1 MKFNAPKKMTVLIAL
16 ILVIVAVIFGRF
28 VMVSAITPY
37 ALWISVAGFAVL
49 LFGNT
54 TKGF

>member
-1 MKFNAPKKMTVLIAL
+1 MRFNAPRKLTVLIAL
-16 ILVIVAVIFGRF
+16 ILVISAVLGYF
-28 VMVSAITPY
+28 VFIPFVTVHAF
-37 ALWISVAGFAVL
+37 WISVAGFAVL